1 MHQRHNAEI
10 SNRIVKKASP
20 LRRGFFFWVDCSTIV
35 LMETILLTAVLGM
48 LGATLGSFAVASVWR
63 LRAWQLAS
71 DQKQGETLTQEERT
85 QLQRLQ
91 KLRGK
96 STTKDRSVC
105 LHCGRTLGVIDLIPV
120 ISWMGLRGKCR
131 TCKQPIGRTE
141 FIAEV
146 GLGIAVA
153 ASFLVWPYGMSDL
166 LGVGVFIVW
175 VAMLTLLTI
184 HIVYDAK
191 WFLLLDVISIAI
203 SGLAVAFVLLLTMM
217 GAWEADLSQLQN
229 SVLALLALPGFYGML
244 YVVSKGQWIGFGDVK
259 LLIPLAIML
268 PGWPEAL
275 LVLFLA
281 NVLGCLW
288 ILPGITAKKISRS
301 TRIPFGPFL
310 IIAWLIT
317 MLWGKAIIAAYMGT
331 LAF

>member
-1 MHQRHNAEI
+1 M
-10 SNRIVKKASP
+10 
-20 LRRGFFFWVDCSTIV
+20 DCSTIV
-35 LMETILLTAVLGM
+35 LMETVLLTAVLGM
-48 LGATLGSFAVASVWR
+48 LGAALGSFAVASVWR

-71 DQKQGETLTQEERT
+71 DVKHGESLTKEEQT

-105 LHCGRTLGVIDLIPV
+105 LYCGRTLSVIDLIPV
-120 ISWMGLRGKCR
+120 VSWLGLRGKCR

-141 FIAEV
+141 FIVEV

-153 ASFLVWPYGMSDL
+153 VSFLVWPYGINDL
-166 LGVGVFIVW
+166 LGVATFIVW
-175 VAMLTLLTI
+175 VAILTLLAV

-191 WFLLLDVISIAI
+191 WFLLLDVISVALG
-203 SGLAVAFVLLLTMM
+203 GLAVVFVLLLVMVD
-217 GAWEADLSQLQN
+217 ARELDLSQLQT
-229 SVLALLALPGFYGML
+229 SVLALLVLPGFYGIL
-244 YVVSKGQWIGFGDVK
+244 YVASKGQWIGFGDVK

-317 MLWGKAIIAAYMGT
+317 MLWGGAIIAAYMGT